1 MNNAIDDIEMGQ
13 ESDDG
18 GLDLDDDEEEVLAQQ
33 RLDAEVAAAID
44 ATRLQRG
51 RQHDIVDGGATGG
64 RRKSQRRAAQ
74 VKSR

>member
-18 GLDLDDDEEEVLAQQ
+18 GLDLDDDEEEVLVQQ
-33 RLDAEVAAAID
+33 RLDAEVEAALD
-44 ATRLQRG
+44 ATRSQRG
-51 RQHDIVDGGATGG
+51 RQHDIVDGGTGG
-64 RRKSQRRAAQ
+64 RRRSQRRAAQ